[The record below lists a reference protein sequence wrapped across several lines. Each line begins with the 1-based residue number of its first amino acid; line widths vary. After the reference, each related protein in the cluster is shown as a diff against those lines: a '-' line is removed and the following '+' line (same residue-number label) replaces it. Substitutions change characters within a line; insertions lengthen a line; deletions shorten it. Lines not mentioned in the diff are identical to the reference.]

1 VIEEQRMMT
10 MLATRLRK
18 MAVLT
23 LVMALAACAAQ
34 PPAAPSFPP
43 ITFQGP
49 MPLALAVGSVEVV
62 QGYRPTFAPPNVE
75 HLFAVAPAAMAARW
89 PQDRIRPVGGPYRL
103 RYTVRRAS
111 VIEINLPRTGGIQ
124 GNFTKDQAQR
134 YDAALDVTVEIVNER
149 GLREGVV
156 EATVAR
162 SQTVPEDI
170 TLTDRQKVWYDMVLA
185 ISRDLDTQLER
196 NIRASLP
203 RFLAQ

>member
-1 VIEEQRMMT
+1 MT
-10 MLATRLRK
+10 MVTTWLRR
-18 MAVLT
+18 MAVLA
-23 LVMALAACAAQ
+23 LAVVLAACARQ
-34 PPAAPSFPP
+34 EPAVAPTFPP

-49 MPLALAVGSVEVV
+49 MPLALSVGSIEVV

-89 PQDRIRPVGGPYRL
+89 PQDRIRPAGGPYRL

-111 VIEINLPRTGGIQ
+111 VIETNLPRTGGIQ
-124 GNFTKDQAQR
+124 GSFTKDQAQR
-134 YDAALDVTVEIVNER
+134 YDAALDVTLEILNER

-156 EATVAR
+156 EASVAR
-162 SQTVPEDI
+162 SQTVAEDI
-170 TLTDRQKVWYDMVLA
+170 ALIDRQKVWYDMVRA
-185 ISRDLDTQLER
+185 MSRDLDTQLER